1 MGFFSFFLSRML
13 STVVKFFHAP
23 TKFTRTVL
31 PRCWKTE
38 CEYIYGLFSHSLFF
52 ILFFIFILFLKS
64 FFSLLPVIL
73 SCISLYVYLSCIPF
87 YVSIIYSIS
96 LYVYLYHVY
105 VSCMSIMYIMYIPLC
120 ISISCISFYVY
131 LSSISLYE
139 YLSYISDIPLLSHP
153 YKYPYNYLPFLN
165 RTSCPVCRQSFAHKL
180 ERRPVDKWRGKRGDK
195 LIKIRR
201 RSWLVFKRTN
211 SAQIDKRNEWLAS
224 KKIKR
229 REKNK
234 IKSKEVDKIMS

>member
-180 ERRPVDKWRGKRGDK
+180 ERRPVDKWREEGDK